1 MKHDDIL
8 RYREAHHK
16 QFFNPSDVTNWLS
29 TSPENFIADV
39 VTAIVQ
45 EIINVKTWANLAEE
59 NPEDGTPIN
68 HSQSIRE
75 FARNL
80 VEIATTIIQITRT
93 ATAYAKAVALEKPQ
107 QQNITAVEESLSLS
121 PADYFNSGDVS
132 RWIVYT
138 PANFI
143 HKFVEAVRYQVDM
156 IRKLITT
163 VDKDKSTK
171 ITAIIPEQ
179 GLVREMTLEDLVNI
193 CVLSNTIIDIT
204 LDTALSYSEK
214 LVEQ

>member
-1 MKHDDIL
+1 
-8 RYREAHHK
+8 
-16 QFFNPSDVTNWLS
+16 
-29 TSPENFIADV
+29 
-39 VTAIVQ
+39 
-45 EIINVKTWANLAEE
+45 
-59 NPEDGTPIN
+59 
-68 HSQSIRE
+68 RE

-138 PANFI
+138 PTSFI

-156 IRKLITT
+156 IRKLIIT

-171 ITAIIPEQ
+171 ITAIIPDQ
-179 GLVREMTLEDLVNI
+179 GLVREMTLDELVNI
-193 CVLSNTIIDIT
+193 CVLSSTIIDIT